1 MKAKTQL
8 FLDPNQPIATCTA
21 STCRDCPAGKIV
33 HCHFHAAELVQFIL
47 MVIPAF
53 LIAAAGIWRVGG
65 WPWLMGWFVLLP
77 LYFGGL
83 EIRVMCSH
91 CPHYAE
97 PGNSLKCWANYGAPK
112 LWRYRPGPMSK
123 TENFLFFSGFI
134 LVFGMPLIFLILG
147 AAWFLLVVYLFSL
160 AAFWSTLITFL
171 CSQCMNFACPL
182 NHVSKANRQAFFE
195 RNPSVA
201 QAWDW
206 KEKE

>member
-1 MKAKTQL
+1 MKRNFQL

-21 STCRDCPAGKIV
+21 QTCQGCPAATTV
-33 HCHFHAAELVQFIL
+33 HCHFHAAELVQFFL

-65 WPWLMGWFVLLP
+65 WPWLLGWLVLLP
-77 LYFGGL
+77 LWFGIL

-97 PGNSLKCWANYGAPK
+97 PGKSLKCWANYGAPK
-112 LWRYRPGPMSK
+112 LWNYRPGPMSGM
-123 TENFLFFSGFI
+123 ENFIFFAGFVILFGI
-134 LVFGMPLIFLILG
+134 PLVFLVLG
-147 AAWFLLVVYLFSL
+147 SEWFLLVVYLFSL

-182 NHVSKANRQAFFE
+182 NHVSDVNRQTFFE

-201 QAWDW
+201 QAWRW
-206 KEKE
+206 KK